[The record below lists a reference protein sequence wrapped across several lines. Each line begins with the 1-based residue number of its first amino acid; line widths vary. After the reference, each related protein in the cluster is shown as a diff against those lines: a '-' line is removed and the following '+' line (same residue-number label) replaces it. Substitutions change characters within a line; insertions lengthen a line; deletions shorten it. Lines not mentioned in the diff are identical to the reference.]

1 MTVPK
6 GLSDQN
12 LRIRIAI
19 RMEKPQNLKYCGY
32 CYVLGKVVW
41 KHWKKRYICLI
52 QVSQYTFAMCNY
64 KERSSEPAEF
74 MQLDGFTVD
83 YAEPDPELFSLG
95 GKYFFSALKEGEEI
109 KFATDDDNERHM
121 WVQALYRAT
130 GQAHKPVPSK
140 VDSTFSKPQS
150 GDEQAKKL
158 GIDEFIQADPVK
170 SPHEQ
175 YFALLQS
182 LTLNYRLN
190 EPICSLGW
198 FSPAQIFMLDE
209 YCARYMVR
217 GCHRNVCLLN
227 DLLNKAES
235 DHVIDPTLLHYS
247 FAFCASHVHGN
258 RPDGVGTVTL
268 NERDRFNQVKSR
280 LRALLEK
287 QITNFRHCFPFG
299 RPEGALKAT
308 LSLLERVL
316 MKDTQGSLGSEE
328 VHNVVKRCLEN
339 AALVNYTQICSE
351 VSLEERIA
359 SGISPAAR
367 IDDLIRI
374 AEMCVDLLKEI
385 DEYHAEAFAWYSELL
400 VEHAETYWSLFL
412 VDMQAAL
419 AVQPPDTWD
428 AFPLFELLND
438 YLCQDGEQQQLMIE
452 FSFNFLTGQL
462 KKGIFHSKLLA
473 IFAPI
478 VVRYVDLMEHSI
490 ELSIEKEFPKE
501 KWEVKNHGCV
511 TSEDIFWKLES
522 LQSFTTNLHWPE
534 EEFAS
539 HLEDRM
545 KRMASDMIMKC
556 AEKTMAVF
564 EQWLGRAKR
573 NTDYILPTEVCVMV
587 NVIFDAKER
596 ALKLC
601 GGDGGDI
608 VSSTASTAVSEC
620 GGFKFGQNFGNYG
633 ELLAVLEST
642 LVKMAR
648 YDEGNPI
655 GTILSIAVKSM
666 VTEAP
671 MLVQSQSPPKQV
683 QGTNSIER
691 PVTKAPSAS
700 HLGHSYIEFMRI
712 SLEQLRQLVTDELFV
727 THLFEVWY
735 SGQLQL
741 INNWLTERHDRSLS
755 AYQLTCLSYLMK
767 KIYSDY
773 ELQGID
779 EEKLNLKSYASIC
792 KRLHLEETNASLS
805 ESSGRSRFS
814 FI

>member
-6 GLSDQN
+6 GLNDQN

-83 YAEPDPELFSLG
+83 YAEPDSELFSLG

-170 SPHEQ
+170 SPHEE

-438 YLCQDGEQQQLMIE
+438 YLCQDG
-452 FSFNFLTGQL
+452 QL

-564 EQWLGRAKR
+564 EQWLARAKR

-601 GGDGGDI
+601 GGAGGDI
-608 VSSTASTAVSEC
+608 
-620 GGFKFGQNFGNYG
+620 
-633 ELLAVLEST
+633 LLAVLEST

-671 MLVQSQSPPKQV
+671 MLVQSQSPPKQ
-683 QGTNSIER
+683 R
-691 PVTKAPSAS
+691 PVIKAPSAS

>member
-1 MTVPK
+1 
-6 GLSDQN
+6 
-12 LRIRIAI
+12 
-19 RMEKPQNLKYCGY
+19 
-32 CYVLGKVVW
+32 
-41 KHWKKRYICLI
+41 
-52 QVSQYTFAMCNY
+52 
-64 KERSSEPAEF
+64 
-74 MQLDGFTVD
+74 
-83 YAEPDPELFSLG
+83 
-95 GKYFFSALKEGEEI
+95 
-109 KFATDDDNERHM
+109 
-121 WVQALYRAT
+121 
-130 GQAHKPVPSK
+130 
-140 VDSTFSKPQS
+140 
-150 GDEQAKKL
+150 
-158 GIDEFIQADPVK
+158 
-170 SPHEQ
+170 
-175 YFALLQS
+175 
-182 LTLNYRLN
+182 
-190 EPICSLGW
+190 
-198 FSPAQIFMLDE
+198 
-209 YCARYMVR
+209 
-217 GCHRNVCLLN
+217 
-227 DLLNKAES
+227 
-235 DHVIDPTLLHYS
+235 
-247 FAFCASHVHGN
+247 
-258 RPDGVGTVTL
+258 
-268 NERDRFNQVKSR
+268 
-280 LRALLEK
+280 
-287 QITNFRHCFPFG
+287 
-299 RPEGALKAT
+299 
-308 LSLLERVL
+308 
-316 MKDTQGSLGSEE
+316 
-328 VHNVVKRCLEN
+328 
-339 AALVNYTQICSE
+339 
-351 VSLEERIA
+351 
-359 SGISPAAR
+359 
-367 IDDLIRI
+367 
-374 AEMCVDLLKEI
+374 
-385 DEYHAEAFAWYSELL
+385 
-400 VEHAETYWSLFL
+400 
-412 VDMQAAL
+412 MQAAL

-438 YLCQDGEQQQLMIE
+438 YLCQD
-452 FSFNFLTGQL
+452 GQL

-608 VSSTASTAVSEC
+608 QRYQNAVDLSLDKILETME
-620 GGFKFGQNFGNYG
+620 KLIV
-633 ELLAVLEST
+633 EKLLAVLEST

-671 MLVQSQSPPKQV
+671 MLVQSQSPPKQ
-683 QGTNSIER
+683 R